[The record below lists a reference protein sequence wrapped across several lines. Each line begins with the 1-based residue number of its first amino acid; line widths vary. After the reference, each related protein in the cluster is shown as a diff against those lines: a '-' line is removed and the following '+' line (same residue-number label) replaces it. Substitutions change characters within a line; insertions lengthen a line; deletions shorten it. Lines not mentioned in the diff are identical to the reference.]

1 MTRNPLRP
9 PHSRRDKVTARSQNN
24 LVFHTHRWM
33 QTILRK
39 GQLKKFFLP
48 YYTFLVECG
57 TLKNHHE
64 IKDCSIFTS

>member
-39 GQLKKFFLP
+39 GQLNIFFCLI
-48 YYTFLVECG
+48 
-57 TLKNHHE
+57 TL
-64 IKDCSIFTS
+64 S

>member
-9 PHSRRDKVTARSQNN
+9 PHLRRDKVTARSQNN

-39 GQLKKFFLP
+39 GQLKKFFFALLHFP
-48 YYTFLVECG
+48 SRMWDFE
-57 TLKNHHE
+57 K
-64 IKDCSIFTS
+64 SP